1 MNRTEFMNRLERLLW
16 DIPES
21 ERREALQYYNDYFD
35 DAGPENEARVI
46 RELGSPAQVAK
57 TIREGMSENGEYTKH
72 GYEDARFRNRQDVA
86 ADDPDIVVE
95 KSFERQRRN
104 SPDPWKLL
112 AIFLLCL
119 LLLPIIIP
127 LFLVLLAVP
136 ASILIGIIGIV
147 IAAMVA
153 AAALPVAG
161 IVLLAIAFYHLFLT
175 PVAGITLGGIGLVLL
190 AAGILT
196 FLLTIWILKAVF
208 PVCIRTVVAMLRY
221 PLRKAGIVK

>member
-57 TIREGMSENGEYTKH
+57 TIREGMSENGEYTEH
-72 GYEDARFRNRQDVA
+72 GYEDARFRNRQDVT

-127 LFLVLLAVP
+127 LFLVLL
-136 ASILIGIIGIV
+136 GIV